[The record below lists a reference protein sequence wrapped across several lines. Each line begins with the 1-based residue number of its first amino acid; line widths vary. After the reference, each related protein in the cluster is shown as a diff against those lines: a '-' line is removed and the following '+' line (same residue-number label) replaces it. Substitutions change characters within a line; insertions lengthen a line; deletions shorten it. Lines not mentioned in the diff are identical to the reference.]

1 MEYSKEDLMEQI
13 SYVTGFE
20 WYLTHNFYS
29 YEAVEQM
36 LEDIKDTID
45 ALSSGRETEYTK
57 KLREKRGWASH
68 ELVYS
73 KDLTPEQV
81 KEYNANR
88 PKVDDTE
95 AEIIIDFYHRFI
107 YRMEYQIKV
116 GKEKGY
122 TYISFMGP

>member
-1 MEYSKEDLMEQI
+1 MI
-13 SYVTGFE
+13 
-20 WYLTHNFYS
+20 
-29 YEAVEQM
+29 
-36 LEDIKDTID
+36 
-45 ALSSGRETEYTK
+45 
-57 KLREKRGWASH
+57 
-68 ELVYS
+68 YS

-95 AEIIIDFYHRFI
+95 AELIIDFYQRFI